1 MTTPKRSTKPSR
13 DGRRSQP
20 VKVARDGILYPLDL
34 AYVRAGVELPRVRTV
49 EPDEIP
55 LPYRSLLVHEND
67 MTLTLE
73 RHFGG
78 RVVLRPLSTFTM
90 GQWYF
95 RRVLLVQEFSGRPVE
110 MGAIRMKLRAFTR
123 RIREQILANRIP
135 LGRILRNGRVGY
147 QRRPKSFLSVT
158 PNEEMMGVF
167 WMREPRTLYGRRTEI
182 FQRGTKI
189 GDLVEVL
196 PLV

>member
-34 AYVRAGVELPRVRTV
+34 VYVRAGVELPRVRTV

-135 LGRILRNGRVGY
+135 LGRILRDGRVDY